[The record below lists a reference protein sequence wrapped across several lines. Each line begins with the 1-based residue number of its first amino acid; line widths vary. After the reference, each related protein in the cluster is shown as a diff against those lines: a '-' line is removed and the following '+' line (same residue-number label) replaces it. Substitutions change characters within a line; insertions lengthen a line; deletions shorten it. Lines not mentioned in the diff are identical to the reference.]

1 MTEDRDMGGRS
12 IWRLATPR
20 AVLVFAASL
29 LAISV
34 ALSGPTTAREPD
46 YVSPRA
52 AEESGLRAADNRNQV
67 HDLYSQSHALLI
79 GQSQYA
85 HWRPL
90 EAVRAEINALRSAL
104 EENNFRVEVHYDLN
118 SEDLVRV
125 IDAFVRTR
133 GAVPDARLFVY
144 FGGHGW
150 TRDVGTRPMGFL
162 VPVDAPEPGQDQR
175 RFMQMALPMTLFEAY
190 ARVPDA
196 RHMLFVFDS
205 CFSGAFF
212 GNRGATPDL
221 VRENRGPED
230 SRPAS
235 YVFART
241 TTLGLSRQFLTAG
254 TSRQTVPA
262 KSIMVDLLIQVLR
275 GQRPEADV
283 NRDGFVT
290 GQELGLY
297 LTRAVVELTNDANRL
312 NPQFGYLQDQ
322 NYNIG
327 DFIFRLP
334 NGEPAPAPAA
344 STSPPPAAAIAEY
357 RPPPPPAPVA
367 PAGTVLSIPVTSMPP
382 LPAARG
388 GALGNAQQATL
399 AGIIER
405 LTSPE
410 DRVRRQARPEL
421 SRFLAEIGPELSAS
435 VSANLVRGLAHS
447 SYRYQ
452 LGVAVA
458 LASFRQQGWR
468 SIEPATTAD
477 LLQRALSSV
486 AGRDPTLRQNLE
498 AARQG
503 LRT

>member
-1 MTEDRDMGGRS
+1 MTEERDMDFRS
-12 IWRLATPR
+12 MWRHAMAS
-20 AVLVFAASL
+20 AVTLCAAGL
-29 LAISV
+29 LAISAMQPGTV
-34 ALSGPTTAREPD
+34 AARDPD
-46 YVSPRA
+46 YVSPRT
-52 AEESGLRAADNRNQV
+52 AEDSGLRAVDNRNQV

-90 EAVRAEINALRSAL
+90 EAVRSEIDALRAAL
-104 EENNFRVEVHYDLN
+104 EESNFRVEVHYDLG
-118 SEDLVRV
+118 SEDLARV

-150 TRDVGTRPMGFL
+150 TRDVGTRPMGFI
-162 VPVDAPEPGQDQR
+162 VPVDAPEPSQDQR

-241 TTLGLSRQFLTAG
+241 TTLGLSRQFLAAG

-262 KSIMVDLLIQVLR
+262 KSILVDLLIQVLR

-334 NGEPAPAPAA
+334 TGEPSPAPAA
-344 STSPPPAAAIAEY
+344 STSPAVAPIAEY
-357 RPPPPPAPVA
+357 RPTTPPARVA
-367 PAGTVLSIPVTSMPP
+367 PAGTVLSIPVTSIPP
-382 LPAARG
+382 LPATQG
-388 GALGNAQQATL
+388 GVLSNAQQSTL
-399 AGIIER
+399 ASIIER

-410 DRVRRQARPEL
+410 DRVRRQARPDL
-421 SRFLAEIGPELSAS
+421 SRFLTEIGPELSAK

-468 SIEPATTAD
+468 SVEPATTGD